1 MITRHKAFVSFHH
14 KDQQYKDYFLR
25 VMRDDIVDQSV
36 GNGDINDSNTTET
49 MRQQIRDGFI
59 ADATVTVV
67 LIGPCTWQRKHVDWE
82 IGSSLRSTQKNSRC
96 GLLGI
101 LLPSHPNYNLQTY
114 QPRLIPSRLWDNA
127 SESNFKGQDSYAQI
141 YDWPY
146 EYPIANNIR
155 NWIHQAYL
163 RRSQNPPP
171 QNSRPQFGL
180 NRSGACAQGW
190 QD

>member
-1 MITRHKAFVSFHH
+1 MVDRHKAFVSFHH
-14 KDQQYKDYFLR
+14 EDQRYKDYFLH

-36 GNGDINDSNTTET
+36 GDGDINDSNATET

-59 ADATVTVV
+59 ADATVTIV
-67 LIGPCTWQRKHVDWE
+67 LIGLCTWQRKHVDWE
-82 IGSSLRSTQKNSRC
+82 IGSSLRDTQRNSRC

-114 QPRLIPSRLWDNA
+114 QPSLIPPRLWDNV
-127 SESNFKGQDSYAQI
+127 SKSNFNGQKPYALI
-141 YDWPY
+141 YNWPNG
-146 EYPIANNIR
+146 YPDANTIR

-171 QNSRPQFGL
+171 QNSRSQFGR
-180 NRSGACAQGW
+180 NRSSVCAQGW